1 MYRVTVI
8 TDGIEYPLHEPRDSD
23 GELQLIDPVVTPEMG
38 KNGSFTFRISPL
50 HPNKDKI
57 QALRSEI
64 TVYDDEE
71 ILFAGRPIGDESD
84 FYNIGKATCEGEL
97 AYLLDSIQRPYKFT
111 GSSAAFLRQVLEV
124 HNSQV
129 EERKRFEVGNIT
141 VADIAPE
148 IQRSNTSCANSLET
162 LKTQLVAV
170 NGGYLRVRRAG
181 GKKYL
186 DYVSDYG
193 GINSQPI
200 RFGENLLDLTRYVKP
215 TSIITALIPY
225 GATLESNN
233 TEEEEKPIDITT
245 VNDGKDYIYDQDA
258 VNAYGW
264 IWGTQTFDDLTDP
277 EALLSRARAYL
288 TECVALPVTL
298 ELTAVD
304 LGLIDVDVQK
314 LKVGY
319 WTQVESV
326 PHKISRRFMLSKKAI
341 HLDNP
346 GKDEVILGQTL
357 TSFTGAVSKGQME
370 ISDRIKRVAASASR
384 EINRKVENATQ
395 LITGGKGG
403 YVVLDVD
410 DPDTGKRSLPWRI
423 LIMDTPDKETA
434 TSVIQLNKNGIG
446 FSRTGINGPY
456 DNAWTID
463 GNLVADFITTGT
475 MLADRIRGGILEVGG
490 AGLARDGSIA
500 VKNVQGEIIG
510 TWDKTGLHVLLGV
523 IEGSTIKGSKII
535 GGSINIGDG
544 TFEVDS
550 DGSVI
555 INSGEINIG
564 NVMITQNYTW
574 LGDFGISSTGDGLF
588 YSRDSG
594 HSVQIYSISYPDM
607 NGPAIVLTNG
617 NYTTRLGYGS
627 LDTYDITLQALYDE
641 YGPSWISVSDNIIE
655 LWNRLIALENSI

>member
-1 MYRVTVI
+1 
-8 TDGIEYPLHEPRDSD
+8 
-23 GELQLIDPVVTPEMG
+23 
-38 KNGSFTFRISPL
+38 
-50 HPNKDKI
+50 
-57 QALRSEI
+57 
-64 TVYDDEE
+64 
-71 ILFAGRPIGDESD
+71 
-84 FYNIGKATCEGEL
+84 
-97 AYLLDSIQRPYKFT
+97 
-111 GSSAAFLRQVLEV
+111 
-124 HNSQV
+124 
-129 EERKRFEVGNIT
+129 
-141 VADIAPE
+141 
-148 IQRSNTSCANSLET
+148 
-162 LKTQLVAV
+162 
-170 NGGYLRVRRAG
+170 
-181 GKKYL
+181 
-186 DYVSDYG
+186 
-193 GINSQPI
+193 
-200 RFGENLLDLTRYVKP
+200 
-215 TSIITALIPY
+215 
-225 GATLESNN
+225 
-233 TEEEEKPIDITT
+233 
-245 VNDGKDYIYDQDA
+245 
-258 VNAYGW
+258 
-264 IWGTQTFDDLTDP
+264 
-277 EALLSRARAYL
+277 
-288 TECVALPVTL
+288 
-298 ELTAVD
+298 
-304 LGLIDVDVQK
+304 
-314 LKVGY
+314 
-319 WTQVESV
+319 
-326 PHKISRRFMLSKKAI
+326 MLSKKAI

-357 TSFTGAVSKGQME
+357 PSFTGAVSKGQME